1 MGAPELVPGS
11 EAEPDVAME
20 TGAVLV
26 TVNVAAAPA
35 APDPAEPAEPACPDV
50 GCGNELDVRVEN
62 ATVCEDENATVCED
76 EIKWVLAVKLE
87 TVLVVNVVLEYGTLA
102 VDAAVVGVVG
112 VAVSEELDEPEE
124 SEGR

>member
-62 ATVCEDENATVCED
+62 ATVCEDE
-76 EIKWVLAVKLE
+76 IKWVLAVKLE

-124 SEGR
+124 SERR